1 MAEKIAKANLESLS
15 PVSAGREKR
24 LTPRDLDITEENK
37 KSFDALNIIAQVMR
51 SPRSVAKSIN
61 ERLLERSDSSSKSRK
76 KIDSRNSSNKDIK

>member
-37 KSFDALNIIAQVMR
+37 KSFDALNVIAQVMR

-61 ERLLERSDSSSKSRK
+61 ERLLKRSASSSK
-76 KIDSRNSSNKDIK
+76 SRNSSNKDIK